1 MTLYSECKKK
11 RGKSG
16 EKKWRKGREKKSRKK
31 AEIKVVKIRMETRPT
46 AARMVNI

>member
-1 MTLYSECKKK
+1 MQKEKGKK
-11 RGKSG
+11 RGKKV
-16 EKKWRKGREKKSRKK
+16 EKRSRKKVKKK